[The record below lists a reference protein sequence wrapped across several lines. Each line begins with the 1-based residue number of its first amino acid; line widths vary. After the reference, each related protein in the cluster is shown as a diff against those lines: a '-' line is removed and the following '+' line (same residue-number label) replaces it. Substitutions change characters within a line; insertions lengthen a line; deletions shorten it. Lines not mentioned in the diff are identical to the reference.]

1 MTDTSSFVA
10 THPLPQQFPVTAPS
24 LPSPLVNGSLSD
36 TNGQDEEDY
45 TIKCICAYTDDDGST
60 VLCEKCD
67 TWQHIKC
74 YYHGEDVPDEHFC
87 ADCRPR
93 ELDGKRAAERQR
105 RAREQGV
112 GGDRKIKRPS
122 SKGQKRRTKEHG
134 HNGEQTNGWHGHERH
149 DSVMSNRDQPPPQKK
164 AKTAH
169 RNSGSIA
176 SLNGTPNFSESRK
189 RASSNVQSYPSPSK
203 SPQDLYHFPSVP
215 KYTTD
220 FLELYERDEG
230 RENVTDDARNVYD
243 MQAMNK
249 IRAWRADPQA
259 LAEENGRPNTEQPF
273 IDTET
278 AFSPSSY
285 PQVSLEITK
294 GKEEWDGVLPTWQYL
309 RLKADVSRN
318 DLVGEIAGEVGLL
331 QEYSRLG
338 QSNRWQELH
347 HPDPFVFFHQ
357 HMNIYIDSR
366 KFGTQFRY
374 LRRSCRP
381 NLTLKTYVSRDGE
394 YHHCFVASKDIAAN
408 TELTASWHY
417 PTGRFSDERDD
428 DQERQR
434 KQIEWVSHLL
444 ANFGDCACDRTT
456 QQCLLAP
463 VDRRFTSKQLDSAG
477 KQTNGRKRKTKTKH
491 AISPLSTGQATN
503 SRAGSEAVKG
513 LDDEDQS
520 DRRSVS
526 GSSHSGPGSR
536 DMTPTNH
543 VGLLDAEPVLGPGLS
558 ARERRKIEAQEKA
571 FRRLEKDQT
580 VQKKSKK
587 RTSGGSNLNTPTTSN
602 HYHTG
607 QDVNCYPITPTAGNY
622 LSRPD
627 GRLQQM
633 SGSPPPLT
641 SSDTKHQNTQ
651 LMSMTAGVAAKPA
664 KRNSYIRP
672 VYVDASVQTDPEE
685 PEETPPHKRRK
696 YMTPTQRLLR
706 RVHEDRMRYEQQQ
719 QGVTTGTAYTSPSP
733 VDVRGQSPFA
743 QRTDCDIEMKD
754 IALSAKS
761 SSAGSP
767 MLSRSPLPFSSAN
780 GSNSSPLPLPSQA
793 AHSHRT
799 FAPPEARRLQL
810 NTLPPV
816 PTFPTDTSNT
826 ITTPLASTPALATP
840 VTSHSPFSFATGPS
854 SYPGLTGSLVAPSPV
869 KKKLSLA
876 DYKNRRSTIASMPVA
891 EKTVDAAP
899 TEENASPEK
908 IFSADERTASNGSA
922 FMVKPNESIKEEA
935 IAGGGMEGSAIED
948 VPMKDESPVEASI
961 EQKGL
966 VTSSTPVPVPPPS
979 DERKTTNVSSMPAQI
994 QAPAHLNNTPVAPEI
1009 MNVLAILR
1017 HLNPQPN
1024 PNPN

>member
-10 THPLPQQFPVTAPS
+10 THQLPQQFPVTAPS

-45 TIKCICAYTDDDGST
+45 TIKCICAYTDDDGNT

-93 ELDGKRAAERQR
+93 ELDGKRATERQR

-134 HNGEQTNGWHGHERH
+134 PNGEQTNGWHGHERH
-149 DSVMSNRDQPPPQKK
+149 DSVMSSRDQQPPQKK

-176 SLNGTPNFSESRK
+176 SLNGTPNFSETRK

-230 RENVTDDARNVYD
+230 GENVTADARNIYD

-249 IRAWRADPQA
+249 IRAWHADPQA
-259 LAEENGRPNTEQPF
+259 LAEENGRPNTEPPF
-273 IDTET
+273 INTET
-278 AFSPSSY
+278 AFSPSRY
-285 PQVSLEITK
+285 PQVSLEIAR
-294 GKEEWDGVLPTWQYL
+294 GKEEWDGVLPSWRYL
-309 RLKADVSRN
+309 RLQTDVSKN

-331 QEYSRLG
+331 QEYSRPG

-366 KFGTQFRY
+366 KFGTKFRY

-394 YHHCFVASKDIAAN
+394 YHHCFVASRDIAAN

-417 PTGRFSDERDD
+417 PTGRFNDERDD

-463 VDRRFTSKQLDSAG
+463 VDRRYTSKQLDSAS
-477 KQTNGRKRKTKTKH
+477 KQTNGRKRKTKPKH

-513 LDDEDQS
+513 LDDDEQS

-526 GSSHSGPGSR
+526 GSSRSGPGSR

-580 VQKKSKK
+580 VQKKTKK
-587 RTSGGSNLNTPTTSN
+587 RTSGGSNLNTPTASN
-602 HYHTG
+602 HYQTG
-607 QDVNCYPITPTAGNY
+607 QDVNGYPITPTAGNY
-622 LSRPD
+622 VSRAD

-633 SGSPPPLT
+633 SGSPPPFNP
-641 SSDTKHQNTQ
+641 SDSRHQQ
-651 LMSMTAGVAAKPA
+651 AQSMSTTGVAVNST
-664 KRNSYIRP
+664 KRNSYIRRL
-672 VYVDASVQTDPEE
+672 YVDASVQTDPEE
-685 PEETPPHKRRK
+685 PEETPPLKRRK
-696 YMTPTQRLLR
+696 YLTPTQRLLR

-719 QGVTTGTAYTSPSP
+719 QGICARTSSTSPSP
-733 VDVRGQSPFA
+733 VDIRGQSPLV
-743 QRTDCDIEMKD
+743 QRVDCDIEMKD
-754 IALSAKS
+754 VALSAKS

-767 MLSRSPLPFSSAN
+767 MLSRSPLPFPSAN
-780 GSNSSPLPLPSQA
+780 SLNSSPLPLPSQA

-799 FAPPEARRLQL
+799 FAPPEGRRLQL

-816 PTFPTDTSNT
+816 PTFPTDTSNAV
-826 ITTPLASTPALATP
+826 TTPSASTPALATP
-840 VTSHSPFSFATGPS
+840 LASHASFGFSTGSS
-854 SYPGLTGSLVAPSPV
+854 SYPGLTGSFVAPSPV

-876 DYKNRRSTIASMPVA
+876 DYKNRRSTIASTSVA
-891 EKTVDAAP
+891 EKSVDAALNG
-899 TEENASPEK
+899 ENVSAEK
-908 IFSADERTASNGSA
+908 AISTDERTASNGSA

-935 IAGGGMEGSAIED
+935 IAGGGLEGSAIED
-948 VPMKDESPVEASI
+948 VPMNDEEIST
-961 EQKGL
+961 EQKAPATGPA
-966 VTSSTPVPVPPPS
+966 PVPVPIPS
-979 DERKTTNVSSMPAQI
+979 DERKSTNVSPMPSQLH
-994 QAPAHLNNTPVAPEI
+994 APTHLNTPVAPEV
-1009 MNVLAILR
+1009 MNVLAMLR
-1017 HLNPQPN
+1017 HMSSHTNLNPH
-1024 PNPN
+1024 